1 MINTRSKYKIA
12 LVGYSL
18 NQGGLEKVMS
28 TLSVY
33 FDSLGID
40 VHNVL
45 LTNDVGYPYG
55 GKLALIQ
62 KGAGNSFL
70 DKLVG
75 FYRFYKYL
83 RSEKFDYIIDFRY
96 RINPVSEVLISKV
109 IYNTNVIY
117 SVQSSKIDT
126 YIPNNRMLSK
136 LIFRNK
142 TIVCGSKGIQNELE
156 KKHDFEDVQTIYNP
170 ISLPKDMNMSETAN
184 GLNFKYV
191 ISVGRFES
199 QNIKQFD
206 KLIETYLSS
215 SLPEKDIHLVLLGDG
230 ETKDK
235 LQELYKNRGNIHFL
249 GFQGNPYVYMQ
260 EAEFLVLCSKY
271 EGFGMV
277 LVESLAVGTPV
288 VSFDCYTGPNEII
301 STGYNGIL
309 VENQNFDELRKA
321 MEDLSGNAALL
332 SLFRKNSQ
340 ASIAKFQTETIGNQ
354 WLQLMKIT

>member
-33 FDSLGID
+33 FGSKDID
-40 VHNVL
+40 VHNIL

-55 GKLALIQ
+55 GKLVFIQ
-62 KGAGNSFL
+62 KNTKGSFL
-70 DKLVG
+70 GKLAN
-75 FYRFYKYL
+75 FYRFYNYL
-83 RSEKFDYIIDFRY
+83 RDEKFDYIIDFRY

-109 IYNTNVIY
+109 IYNTKVIY

-126 YIPNNRMLSK
+126 YVPNNRLLSK
-136 LIFRNK
+136 FIFGNQK
-142 TIVCGSKGIQNELE
+142 FVCGSKGIQNEFE
-156 KKHDFEDVQTIYNP
+156 KRHDFKNVQTIYNP
-170 ISLPKDMNMSETAN
+170 ISLPKDFNESDEDSN
-184 GLNFKYV
+184 LGFKYI

-206 KLIETYLSS
+206 KLIETYLRSE
-215 SLPEKDIHLVLLGDG
+215 LPERNIHLVLLGDG
-230 ETKDK
+230 ETKEK
-235 LQELYKNRGNIHFL
+235 LQDLFKNYENIHFP
-249 GFQGNPYVYMQ
+249 GFRKNPYLYMQ
-260 EAEFLVLCSKY
+260 GAQFLVLCSKY

-277 LVESLAVGTPV
+277 LVEALVTGTPV

-301 STGYNGIL
+301 QPGYNGIL
-309 VENQNFDELRKA
+309 VDNQNFDELRKA
-321 MEDLSGNAALL
+321 MNDLSANEELL
-332 SLFRKNSQ
+332 SLFRKNAQ
-340 ASIAKFQTETIGNQ
+340 KSIVKFQTETIGNQ